1 MFAASHAVAFFDY
14 FRVPYEVAAGSGSA
28 TAPVGELWLA
38 DRDRQASPRLY
49 WLRAGQRGPRP
60 GPGRRGQ
67 YELADFTFFG
77 EVARDAAVPGLL
89 AGVGGQWLP
98 VTPIRDANGQPVAA
112 VWQDSRRNIFLPF
125 DPAEIMQQF
134 WSESYLRADRPA
146 LATASRA
153 AALRGYY
160 LARPALPRPV
170 QLRLRRAFTGMQSR
184 PGFPRWPLETS
195 LHDFY
200 GWLFE
205 LIAGLTGTPVPYLG
219 VWPDQRSW
227 AMVLTHDVETADGQ
241 RQIELLRGLERERG
255 LHSSWNFVGDRYDV
269 DPGLVRELQEE
280 GCEVGVHGLRHD
292 GRDLG
297 SRRLMERRRPAM
309 RQYAEQWGA
318 IGFRSPGTQ
327 RHWDLMPQLGFDYD
341 SSYSDTDPY
350 EPQPGGCCTYLPYFN
365 RDLVEL
371 PITMP
376 QDHTLF
382 AVLQQPDGRTWAR
395 KARML
400 RARGGMALVLTH
412 PDYAG
417 DRRVRDGYRAVLDEH
432 CGDGTAWHALPREVA
447 DWWRSRAA
455 SVVQRG
461 SGLEVSGPAADRGTV
476 RFATADRPELWAQA
490 S

>member
-1 MFAASHAVAFFDY
+1 
-14 FRVPYEVAAGSGSA
+14 
-28 TAPVGELWLA
+28 
-38 DRDRQASPRLY
+38 
-49 WLRAGQRGPRP
+49 
-60 GPGRRGQ
+60 
-67 YELADFTFFG
+67 
-77 EVARDAAVPGLL
+77 
-89 AGVGGQWLP
+89 
-98 VTPIRDANGQPVAA
+98 
-112 VWQDSRRNIFLPF
+112 
-125 DPAEIMQQF
+125 
-134 WSESYLRADRPA
+134 
-146 LATASRA
+146 
-153 AALRGYY
+153 
-160 LARPALPRPV
+160 
-170 QLRLRRAFTGMQSR
+170 MQSR
-184 PGFPRWPLETS
+184 PAFPRWPLEPS

-205 LIAGLTGTPVPYLG
+205 LIAGLTGTPVPYLS

-241 RQIELLRGLERERG
+241 RQIELLRGPERERG
-255 LHSSWNFVGDRYDV
+255 LHSSWNFVGERYHV

-297 SRRLMERRRPAM
+297 SRRLMERRRPVM
-309 RQYAEQWGA
+309 RQYAQQWGA
-318 IGFRSPGTQ
+318 VGFRSPGTQ
-327 RHWDLMPQLGFDYD
+327 RHWDLMPRLGFEYD

-365 RDLVEL
+365 ADLVEL

-382 AVLQQPDGRTWAR
+382 AILQQPDGRIWSR

-400 RARGGMALVLTH
+400 RERGGMALVLTH

-432 CGDGTAWHALPREVA
+432 CDDSTAWHALPREVA
-447 DWWRSRAA
+447 DWWRSRAE
-455 SVVQRG
+455 SVVRRG
-461 SGLEVSGPAADRGTV
+461 SGLEVSGPAADRAAI

>member
-1 MFAASHAVAFFDY
+1 MFAASHAVTFFDY
-14 FRVPYEVAAGSGSA
+14 FRVPYEVAAGSGSPA
-28 TAPVGELWLA
+28 APVGELWLA

-49 WLRAGQRGPRP
+49 WLRAAGHGSRP
-60 GPGRRGQ
+60 ATGRRGR
-67 YELADFTFFG
+67 YELEDFTFFG
-77 EVARDAAVPGLL
+77 EVSRDAAVPGLL
-89 AGVGGQWLP
+89 AGVGGQWQP
-98 VTPIRDANGQPVAA
+98 VTPIRGASGQPVAA
-112 VWQDSRRNIFLPF
+112 IWQDSRRNIFLPF

-134 WSESYLRADRPA
+134 WSEGYLRADRPA
-146 LATASRA
+146 LATAGRA

-170 QLRLRRAFTGMQSR
+170 QLRLRRAFTGMQNR

-200 GWLFE
+200 AWLFE

-219 VWPDQRSW
+219 IWPDGRSW
-227 AMVLTHDVETADGQ
+227 SMVLTHDVETADGQ
-241 RQIELLRGLERERG
+241 RQVELLRELERDRG
-255 LHSSWNFVGDRYDV
+255 LRSSWNFVGERYDV
-269 DPGLVRELQEE
+269 DPGLVRALQDE

-297 SRRLMERRRPAM
+297 SRRLMERRLPAM
-309 RQYAEQWGA
+309 RQYARQWGA
-318 IGFRSPGTQ
+318 VGFRSPGTQ
-327 RHWDLMPQLGFDYD
+327 RRWDLMPRLGFEYD

-350 EPQPGGCCTYLPYFN
+350 EPQAGGCCTYLPYFN
-365 RDLVEL
+365 QEMVEL

-382 AVLQQPDGRTWAR
+382 AILQQPDGQTWAR

-400 RARGGMALVLTH
+400 RERGGMALVLTH

-432 CGDGTAWHALPREVA
+432 CEDGTAWHALPREVA
-447 DWWRSRAA
+447 DWWRSRAG
-455 SVVQRG
+455 SVVRRG
-461 SGLEVSGPAADRGTV
+461 SGLEVSGPAADRATV
-476 RFATADRPELWAQA
+476 RFATADRPELWAKA